1 MSSLDHRHPHILM
14 QGQGIHLS
22 GNPIQTEN
30 FSVQKTLRDGGK
42 IRFKIRY
49 SAELKGFCL
58 LEVFLMRAQ
67 NRTQVA
73 SSMTIPNS
81 GTTAN
86 VQEQEREFSLW
97 EPGDYY
103 FFFKMSSNNGTF
115 YIEEYQLY
123 WSAS

>member
-1 MSSLDHRHPHILM
+1 MNSVHQEQSEILT
-14 QGQGIHLS
+14 QAQNIKLS

-30 FSVQKTLRDGGK
+30 FFVQKTLRYGGR

-49 SAELKGFCL
+49 SAELQGFSL

-67 NRTQVA
+67 NGTQTA
-73 SSMTIPNS
+73 SMTIPNGGS
-81 GTTAN
+81 TA
-86 VQEQEREFSLW
+86 VAQEQEQEFSIW

-115 YIEEYQLY
+115 LIEDYQLY
-123 WSAS
+123 WSNS

>member
-1 MSSLDHRHPHILM
+1 MSSLEQNQTHILT
-14 QGQGIHLS
+14 QGQGIQLS

-30 FSVQKTLRDGGK
+30 FSIQKTLRDGGK

-67 NRTQVA
+67 NRTRTA
-73 SSMTIPNS
+73 SMTIPNGGS
-81 GTTAN
+81 TAT
-86 VQEQEREFSLW
+86 VQEQEGEFGIW
-97 EPGDYY
+97 ELGDYY

-115 YIEEYQLY
+115 SIEHYQLY

>member
-1 MSSLDHRHPHILM
+1 MSSLDQKYINILT
-14 QGQGIHLS
+14 QGQGIKLA

-30 FSVQKTLRDGGK
+30 FSIQKTLRDGGK

-67 NRTQVA
+67 NRTRTA
-73 SSMTIPNS
+73 SMTIPNGGS
-81 GTTAN
+81 TAT
-86 VQEQEREFSLW
+86 VQEQEGEFSIW
-97 EPGDYY
+97 ELGDYY

-115 YIEEYQLY
+115 FIEDYQLY
-123 WSAS
+123 WSGS

>member
-1 MSSLDHRHPHILM
+1 MSSVNQRQSYILT

-22 GNPIQTEN
+22 GNPIQTED
-30 FSVQKTLRDGGK
+30 FSIQKTLRDGGK

-49 SAELKGFCL
+49 SAKLQGFCL
-58 LEVFLMRAQ
+58 LEVFLMKAY
-67 NRTQVA
+67 NGTQTA
-73 SSMTIPNS
+73 SITIPNS
-81 GTTAN
+81 GSTAN
-86 VQEQEREFSLW
+86 VQEQEQEFSIW

-115 YIEEYQLY
+115 DIEYYQLS